1 MIRDEDMIV
10 RMSLPWA
17 NGPAPMWS
25 YFKAGSTLHMMTIL
39 EMILFGFVLQLH
51 VFKGV
56 SAFEIGFQLFILSF
70 FGSLPV
76 FSQLDAR
83 SRYQNYKKVKDQ
95 IRFHGFDLRLLKPLR
110 KSRCLRDAALA
121 AADELGF
128 GGQCRD
134 YFRTS
139 GYRWWHLAPDFV
151 FTTPQFLLSRYFWES
166 TFFLK
171 KYQPRASFKEC
182 ECSSRA

>member
-1 MIRDEDMIV
+1 
-10 RMSLPWA
+10 
-17 NGPAPMWS
+17 
-25 YFKAGSTLHMMTIL
+25 MTIL
-39 EMILFGFVLQLH
+39 EIILFVFVWKPH
-51 VFKGV
+51 
-56 SAFEIGFQLFILSF
+56 AFNGASVLEIGFQLIILSF

-95 IRFHGFDLRLLKPLR
+95 ILIHGLDVRLLKPLR

-134 YFRTS
+134 YFRDS
-139 GYRWWHLAPDFV
+139 GYRWWHLLPDFV
-151 FTTPQFLLSRYFWES
+151 FTTPQFILSRHFWES

-171 KYQPRASFKEC
+171 KYQARAAFKEC
-182 ECSSRA
+182 EELLN